1 MRARATVYLDAC
13 HRELMS
19 WATIKVFFLIY
30 RYFVCAYIAACCA
43 RKQSTNTRAYTH
55 FNIYGGDL
63 FFEDEEEGETLK

>member
-30 RYFVCAYIAACCA
+30 RYFVCAYILLRAARASNQLTHA
-43 RKQSTNTRAYTH
+43 RTH